1 MSHSNSS
8 NTLDD
13 VYFDFNYF
21 ISSALEDASFRV
33 NKLSSLHDWVRAP
46 AGSQVLKELQDA
58 NVLYHLLS
66 RATGVFQT
74 IASLLLRIGMRA
86 LLVLIAIL
94 VGVPLWLLSAS
105 LASFFSTNPIIA
117 VASCAA
123 LGMGFFATIRALSNE
138 RDILIAFR
146 DKANE
151 LWPTYE
157 YYKYANREEYLAGIG
172 TPEGAEKKRRVDELH
187 DRAKSDFVD
196 ILVAVTANRAD
207 KVPGFENI
215 SEVQLREH
223 LRQAIHETNPLSDP
237 GRLS

>member
-1 MSHSNSS
+1 MSHSS

-46 AGSQVLKELQDA
+46 AGQQVLKDLQDA

-74 IASLLLRIGMRA
+74 IGNLLLKIGMRA

-94 VGVPLWLLSAS
+94 VGVPLWLLSTS
-105 LASFFSTNPIIA
+105 LASFFASNPIIA

-123 LGMGFFATIRALSNE
+123 LGVGFFATIQALSNE
-138 RDILIAFR
+138 REILLAFR
-146 DKANE
+146 YEANK
-151 LWPTYE
+151 LWPTYDS
-157 YYKYANREEYLAGIG
+157 YKYQNRNEYLAGIG
-172 TPEGAEKKRRVDELH
+172 TPEGVEKKKRIDELH
-187 DRAKSDFVD
+187 DQAKV
-196 ILVAVTANRAD
+196 
-207 KVPGFENI
+207 
-215 SEVQLREH
+215 
-223 LRQAIHETNPLSDP
+223 
-237 GRLS
+237 

>member
-1 MSHSNSS
+1 MA

-21 ISSALEDASFRV
+21 ISSALDNASFRV

-46 AGSQVLKELQDA
+46 AGRQVLKEVGDA
-58 NVLYHLLS
+58 NVLYDLLS

-74 IASLLLRIGMRA
+74 IGYLLLRIGMRA
-86 LLVLIAIL
+86 LLVFIAIL
-94 VGVPLWLLSAS
+94 VGVPLWLLSSS
-105 LASFFSTNPIIA
+105 LTSFFAVNPIIA

-123 LGMGFFATIRALSNE
+123 LGVGFFATIRSLSNE

-151 LWPTYE
+151 LSPTFD
-157 YYKYANREEYLAGIG
+157 YYKYSNRDEYLAGIG

-187 DRAKSDFVD
+187 ERAKV
-196 ILVAVTANRAD
+196 
-207 KVPGFENI
+207 
-215 SEVQLREH
+215 
-223 LRQAIHETNPLSDP
+223 
-237 GRLS
+237 